1 MSTRGS
7 SGPPRVR
14 CGHIHPSGQ
23 PCKRYAMLDTDPAR
37 PRCAPHSGHA
47 APQGSKNALKPGA
60 TCATQH
66 DLRTIDGIVADL
78 AERQARLTAYLE
90 EVLAT
95 GGDIAEVA
103 KVFALHGQNASR
115 LGRLLRDRRA
125 LSGDSADGLLD
136 AIGQA
141 LDEIGTEL
149 GIRL

>member
-1 MSTRGS
+1 MSSQDGS
-7 SGPPRVR
+7 PLRARRARRDESAPDYG
-14 CGHIHPSGQ
+14 PSGGQ
-23 PCKRYAMLDTDPAR
+23 SER
-37 PRCAPHSGHA
+37 
-47 APQGSKNALKPGA
+47 
-60 TCATQH
+60 
-66 DLRTIDGIVADL
+66 DLTTIEGVISDL

-90 EVLAT
+90 QVLAE
-95 GGDIAEVA
+95 GGDIVEVA

-149 GIRL
+149 GMRL